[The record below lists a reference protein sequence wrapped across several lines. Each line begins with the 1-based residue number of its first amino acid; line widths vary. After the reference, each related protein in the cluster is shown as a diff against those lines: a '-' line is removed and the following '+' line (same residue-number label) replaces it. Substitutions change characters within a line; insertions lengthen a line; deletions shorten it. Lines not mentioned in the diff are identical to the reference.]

1 MNGRSNTMT
10 RRGRGSSKVMTP
22 RTIGLRSL
30 RLVGLYVPI
39 AFVLLLALFPFYWML
54 VTSFKANNELS
65 NLDINPFYP
74 HSPTLMHYMRL
85 LTQTKYLLWF
95 KNTVIVAVVS
105 TALSMV
111 ISILAGYALARLRFR
126 GNSFVS
132 GSIFI
137 VYLVPTT
144 LLFIPMAQVVQRLGL
159 LNNPVALIVVYP
171 TFLVPFCTWLLIG
184 YFQTIPRELDE
195 CAMVD
200 GATRFQALWRIVLPT
215 AIPGVITAGIFAFT
229 LSWNEF
235 IYALVLVSSD
245 NSRTLVVGVITQL
258 VRGDLLPW
266 GMLMA
271 GSLLGSIPVAILYS
285 FFVEQY
291 VAGLTAGAVKG

>member
-1 MNGRSNTMT
+1 MIARNTA
-10 RRGRGSSKVMTP
+10 S
-22 RTIGLRSL
+22 
-30 RLVGLYVPI
+30 RLVMRGLTIYVP
-39 AFVLLLALFPFYWML
+39 VLLVLVLILFPFYWML
-54 VTSFKANNELS
+54 VTSFKANAELT
-65 NLDINPFYP
+65 NIQINPFYP
-74 HSPTLMHYMRL
+74 HMPTLDHYKKL
-85 LTQTKYLLWF
+85 LTQTAYGRWF
-95 KNTVIVAVVS
+95 WNTTYVAVLS
-105 TALSMV
+105 TAISMV

-126 GNSFVS
+126 GSSLFS

-144 LLFIPMAQVVQRLGL
+144 LLFIPMAQVIAKFDLI
-159 LNNPVALIVVYP
+159 NNPLALIIAYP

-200 GATRFQALWRIVLPT
+200 GATRFQALIKVVLPA
-215 AIPGVITAGIFAFT
+215 AIPGIITAGIFAFT

-235 IYALVLVSSD
+235 IYALVLVSTD
-245 NSRTLVVGVITQL
+245 DSRTLAVGVLTKL

-266 GMLMA
+266 GPLMA
-271 GSLLGSIPVAILYS
+271 AALLGSIPVAILYS

-291 VAGLTAGAVKG
+291 VSGLTAGAVKG

>member
-1 MNGRSNTMT
+1 MT
-10 RRGRGSSKVMTP
+10 RHGIGSAMTP
-22 RTIGLRSL
+22 RTIGSKSL

-39 AFVLLLALFPFYWML
+39 AFVLLLVLFPFYWML
-54 VTSFKANNELS
+54 VTSFKPNNELS

-95 KNTVIVAVVS
+95 KNTVIVAVTS

>member
-1 MNGRSNTMT
+1 MT
-10 RRGRGSSKVMTP
+10 RRATAGRP
-22 RTIGLRSL
+22 L
-30 RLVGLYVPI
+30 RLLGLYIPI
-39 AFVLLLALFPFYWML
+39 LFVLFLALFPFYWML
-54 VTSFKANNELS
+54 VTSFKPNKELT
-65 NLDINPFYP
+65 NLNINPFYP
-74 HSPTLMHYMRL
+74 HSPTLMHYVRL
-85 LTQTKYLLWF
+85 LTQTKYLHWF
-95 KNTVIVAVVS
+95 WNTTVVAVSS
-105 TALSMV
+105 TAIAMV

-132 GSIFI
+132 GAIFI

-144 LLFIPMAQVVQRLGL
+144 LLFIPMAQVIQRLGL
-159 LNNPVALIVVYP
+159 LNKPLALIIVYP

-271 GSLLGSIPVAILYS
+271 GSLLGSVPVAILYS

-291 VAGLTAGAVKG
+291 VSGLTAGAVKG

>member
-1 MNGRSNTMT
+1 MTARNTA
-10 RRGRGSSKVMTP
+10 S
-22 RTIGLRSL
+22 RTIMRGLTIYL
-30 RLVGLYVPI
+30 P
-39 AFVLLLALFPFYWML
+39 VLLVLVLILFPFYWML
-54 VTSFKANNELS
+54 VTSFKANAELT
-65 NLDINPFYP
+65 NIQINPFYP
-74 HSPTLMHYMRL
+74 HMPTLDHYKKL
-85 LTQTKYLLWF
+85 LTQTAYGRWF
-95 KNTVIVAVVS
+95 WNTTYVAVLS
-105 TALSMV
+105 TAISMV

-126 GNSFVS
+126 GSSLFS

-144 LLFIPMAQVVQRLGL
+144 LLFIPMAQVIAKFDLI
-159 LNNPVALIVVYP
+159 NNPLALIIVYP

-200 GATRFQALWRIVLPT
+200 GATRFQALIKVVLPA
-215 AIPGVITAGIFAFT
+215 AIPGIITAGIFAFT

-235 IYALVLVSSD
+235 IYALVLVSTDS
-245 NSRTLVVGVITQL
+245 SRTLAVGVLTKL

-266 GMLMA
+266 GPLMA
-271 GSLLGSIPVAILYS
+271 AALLGSIPVAVLYS

-291 VAGLTAGAVKG
+291 VSGLTAGAVKG

>member
-1 MNGRSNTMT
+1 MNQRSNTMT
-10 RRGRGSSKVMTP
+10 RRGSSVMTP
-22 RTIGLRSL
+22 RTIGLQSL

-54 VTSFKANNELS
+54 VTSFRPNNELT

-95 KNTVIVAVVS
+95 KNTVIVAVIS

-132 GSIFI
+132 GAIFI

>member
-1 MNGRSNTMT
+1 MT
-10 RRGRGSSKVMTP
+10 RRTTAG
-22 RTIGLRSL
+22 RSL
-30 RLVGLYVPI
+30 QRVGLYIPI
-39 AFVLLLALFPFYWML
+39 LIVLFLALFPFYWML
-54 VTSFKANNELS
+54 VTSFKPNKELT
-65 NLDINPFYP
+65 NLNINPFYP
-74 HSPTLMHYMRL
+74 HSPTLMHYVRL
-85 LTQTKYLLWF
+85 LTTTKYLHWF
-95 KNTVIVAVVS
+95 WNTVVVAVSS
-105 TALSMV
+105 TAIAMV
-111 ISILAGYALARLRFR
+111 ISILAGYALARLHFR

-132 GSIFI
+132 GAIFI

-144 LLFIPMAQVVQRLGL
+144 LLFIPMAQVIQRLGL
-159 LNNPVALIVVYP
+159 LNKPFALVIVYP

-200 GATRFQALWRIVLPT
+200 GATRFQALVRIVLPT

-235 IYALVLVSSD
+235 IYALVLVTSD

-291 VAGLTAGAVKG
+291 VSGLTAGAVKG

>member
-1 MNGRSNTMT
+1 MT
-10 RRGRGSSKVMTP
+10 QHLTRPTTQRMMIT
-22 RTIGLRSL
+22 RTLRWIGL
-30 RLVGLYVPI
+30 YFPI
-39 AFVLLLALFPFYWML
+39 LLVLLLALFPFYWML
-54 VTSFKANNELS
+54 ITSLKPNNELS
-65 NLDINPFYP
+65 NININPFYP
-74 HSPTLMHYMRL
+74 HSPTIMHYLRL
-85 LTQTKYLLWF
+85 LTQTKYLQWF
-95 KNTVIVAVVS
+95 KNTVYVAVVS
-105 TALSMV
+105 TAISMV

-132 GSIFI
+132 GAIFI

-144 LLFIPMAQVVQRLGL
+144 LLFIPMAQVVQRFGL
-159 LNNPVALIVVYP
+159 LNNPVALVIVYP

-200 GATRFQALWRIVLPT
+200 GATRFQALLRIVLPT

-245 NSRTLVVGVITQL
+245 SSRTLVVGVITQL

-291 VAGLTAGAVKG
+291 VSGLTAGAVKG

>member
-1 MNGRSNTMT
+1 MNQRSNTMT
-10 RRGRGSSKVMTP
+10 RRGSSVMTP

-54 VTSFKANNELS
+54 VTSFRPNNELT

-95 KNTVIVAVVS
+95 KNTVIVAVTS

-132 GSIFI
+132 GAIFI

>member
-1 MNGRSNTMT
+1 MNQRSNTMT
-10 RRGRGSSKVMTP
+10 RRGSSVMTP

-54 VTSFKANNELS
+54 VTSFRPNNELT

-95 KNTVIVAVVS
+95 KNTVIVAVTS